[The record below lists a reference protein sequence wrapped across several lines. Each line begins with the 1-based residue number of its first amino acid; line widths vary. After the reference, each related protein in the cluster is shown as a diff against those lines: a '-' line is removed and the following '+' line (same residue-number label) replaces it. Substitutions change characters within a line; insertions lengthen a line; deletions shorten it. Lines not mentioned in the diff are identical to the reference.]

1 LRKFHNLQRLRS
13 GARERDGRRIGIS
26 IFGRPKRASEIVR
39 TQVTMKYATILIFF
53 AVAAALAGCDM
64 RSGTAKEE
72 MEKFSGT
79 PTPTISPTPTETPID
94 PSEIV
99 QADLS
104 LDGDKI
110 RMNGYGQKR
119 SVACAKLNRVMV
131 SGGQNVIT
139 VTGACRQIMV
149 NGNGNQITSDASIEI
164 VMNGDGNTVYY
175 SRYVNGKRPIITD
188 NAGGNTIEKIAATG
202 AKIESN
208 QRKR

>member
-1 LRKFHNLQRLRS
+1 
-13 GARERDGRRIGIS
+13 
-26 IFGRPKRASEIVR
+26 
-39 TQVTMKYATILIFF
+39 MKYATILIFF

-110 RMNGYGQKR
+110 TINGYGQKR